1 MRQNLM
7 ELKDIKSL
15 SEIKSGEK
23 VRLVSIDAGRGLNS
37 RLASM
42 GLLPNVEI
50 TVVNNGH
57 PGPFVI
63 SVKGSKMML
72 GRGVAH
78 KIMVSNCHD
87 KENHSSLGRQS

>member
-1 MRQNLM
+1 M
-7 ELKDIKSL
+7 ETQQAKPL
-15 SEIKSGEK
+15 SAIRPGEK
-23 VRLVSIDAGRGLNS
+23 VRLVSIEAGRGLNS